1 MTIQIVAE
9 KHLLR
14 VNALYD
20 KNFQQIRN
28 RKELLLS
35 H

>member
-1 MTIQIVAE
+1 MTTQIVAE
-9 KHLLR
+9 KHLLK
-14 VNALYD
+14 VNTLYN
-20 KNFQQIRN
+20 KNSQQIRN